1 MTSII
6 SSSFLRHRKI
16 EPFEVWYSNSRLGL
30 IRYIFNQYWI
40 TYTLIG
46 ARRIS
51 FLFKEVAWM
60 RESLSWANATA
71 SKMRSRCSKK
81 VNAVWLRCFIVITK
95 KGLAIG
101 KEGARGRT
109 KNGSEER
116 NLASKFKRRPS
127 LTAPNRWY
135 GSCNNF
141 LQLSFWL
148 FSLNRHVGQVLVL
161 LWTACKGR
169 LERLGWSED
178 LDLCVFVWKW
188 TKNVK
193 WLLPKTFS
201 DCFNCQNTLAKHLW
215 CRRHFGNA
223 WQNTWLKWECGL
235 VCFANRKTDQ
245 WSSSYFSPKPC
256 HVLSIAK
263 THWLN
268 TCLAV
273 DTLKSFA
280 GNLDSRENSKT
291 LMCVPCVWGGATKFQ
306 DLFPS
311 SILAL
316 QITWTCFL
324 TCCEPIVMVSWTWW
338 KARAW
343 DDLACFCPFPS
354 NQSSKRKAVLEVPHV
369 LLANLVTIMPCYAPT
384 HGLVND
390 IVILHTTCLSG
401 PLVKI

>member
-1 MTSII
+1 MNVCMIVSKKCKFGLGEIRGLHGRLWCVITLERLCRVSQKVVAELCTCIRYDLCDK
-6 SSSFLRHRKI
+6 SKSRF
-16 EPFEVWYSNSRLGL
+16 FEVK
-30 IRYIFNQYWI
+30 IV
-40 TYTLIG
+40 
-46 ARRIS
+46 
-51 FLFKEVAWM
+51 FLWQ
-60 RESLSWANATA
+60 
-71 SKMRSRCSKK
+71 
-81 VNAVWLRCFIVITK
+81 
-95 KGLAIG
+95 
-101 KEGARGRT
+101 
-109 KNGSEER
+109 GSG
-116 NLASKFKRRPS
+116 
-127 LTAPNRWY
+127 WY

-178 LDLCVFVWKW
+178 LDLCVFGGKW

-268 TCLAV
+268 TCDAV

-280 GNLDSRENSKT
+280 GNRDSREKCKT
-291 LMCVPCVWGGATKFQ
+291 FISVPMCGDGATKFQ

-390 IVILHTTCLSG
+390 IVILHRTCLSG